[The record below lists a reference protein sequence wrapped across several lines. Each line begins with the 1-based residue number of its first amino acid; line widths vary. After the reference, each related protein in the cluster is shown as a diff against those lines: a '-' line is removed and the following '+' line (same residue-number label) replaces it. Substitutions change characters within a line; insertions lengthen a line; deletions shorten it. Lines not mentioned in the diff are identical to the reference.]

1 MLQHR
6 VAESDMTEQL
16 TDEYS
21 ILTIL
26 TFTITYHAYKNYLD
40 CFQFLKLL
48 KI

>member
-26 TFTITYHAYKNYLD
+26 TFTINKKHMVNI
-40 CFQFLKLL
+40 L
-48 KI
+48 KIEFQCNF